1 MSDHFELK
9 EVVKPSLL
17 FPRPIQGPPTP
28 PTPLLTKWCL
38 QAGEERQG
46 KEAKLG
52 EEATRSKADRRPEG
66 SAGRQGKK
74 LARQEK
80 GGFTNTGSLGKENAT
95 REKEKVVFGS
105 EKHKTIETS
114 DSRQGRHGVKKVGGS
129 KILSQQLKKVAEMTP
144 TLKKEPRKGKAIE
157 SVSIS
162 NPISIKLP
170 QQKKL
175 SRRPPKAEQATNVR
189 DKSDRRESLLT
200 RTNNLPESRKSSKSM
215 KKSKQSLSTLAR
227 PQPSPATLQARDF
240 SSPSKSTPS
249 PSSPSSSSSSSSKQ
263 KEGNIGHWIPAPSLA
278 PFVPPSLLPV
288 GSKSRSQQ
296 KSSRRGKGRRKE
308 EDESQKINRNKSKNE
323 DFSKKSL
330 PQQSERFGK
339 LRKPEKE
346 MKASKLSKSNLSNVR
361 KAGRHSYLPEPG
373 DSLRSSANVP
383 LLPPK
388 KLSRLQVEEFS
399 VIMPPKGGRKVG
411 TVMRPPPSAIGP
423 AAEAPTKAA
432 TLGENPSA
440 KAPIKASDLAAL
452 LPPPAKAPIKTSIL
466 PPPTKAIL
474 PPLAK
479 VPTKSSADLP
489 ASITVLSP
497 PISVDTN
504 LPNLPAING
513 TFSEEQ
519 PVVRIALPQAKKL
532 KAVSSLAGS
541 TEVKEE
547 LEEGVPEPDPSAPH
561 GESGESEEE
570 ATPEPSPK
578 REREPKAVQTKGR
591 HKGGDLPSPPT
602 PIAKLR
608 GGSPPGARTG
618 KGVLGKSGKDKEIPV
633 RKAENVKGR
642 ESSQGGR
649 RTGGGGR
656 KRKGRR
662 NQGGRKRKKQD
673 RKTLKGR
680 KKEAENVLKVDD
692 KKNLKQGEDAVKN
705 MRDVK
710 DPDVNLGRE
719 EVRIN
724 VSMKKMKN
732 KVKLKSKHPSWS
744 QSNKGGGTDLRGDD
758 GSLDLPEIPI
768 FSSGPGRKG
777 RKYEVGLRGKE
788 LDDEEEEDKEEEEEE
803 LPFYSLP
810 RFSSLASL
818 SRPPPQAL
826 LGLAGLAP

>member
-1 MSDHFELK
+1 M
-9 EVVKPSLL
+9 
-17 FPRPIQGPPTP
+17 
-28 PTPLLTKWCL
+28 
-38 QAGEERQG
+38 
-46 KEAKLG
+46 
-52 EEATRSKADRRPEG
+52 
-66 SAGRQGKK
+66 
-74 LARQEK
+74 
-80 GGFTNTGSLGKENAT
+80 
-95 REKEKVVFGS
+95 
-105 EKHKTIETS
+105 
-114 DSRQGRHGVKKVGGS
+114 
-129 KILSQQLKKVAEMTP
+129 
-144 TLKKEPRKGKAIE
+144 
-157 SVSIS
+157 
-162 NPISIKLP
+162 
-170 QQKKL
+170 
-175 SRRPPKAEQATNVR
+175 
-189 DKSDRRESLLT
+189 
-200 RTNNLPESRKSSKSM
+200 
-215 KKSKQSLSTLAR
+215 
-227 PQPSPATLQARDF
+227 
-240 SSPSKSTPS
+240 
-249 PSSPSSSSSSSSKQ
+249 
-263 KEGNIGHWIPAPSLA
+263 
-278 PFVPPSLLPV
+278 
-288 GSKSRSQQ
+288 
-296 KSSRRGKGRRKE
+296 
-308 EDESQKINRNKSKNE
+308 
-323 DFSKKSL
+323 
-330 PQQSERFGK
+330 
-339 LRKPEKE
+339 
-346 MKASKLSKSNLSNVR
+346 
-361 KAGRHSYLPEPG
+361 
-373 DSLRSSANVP
+373 
-383 LLPPK
+383 
-388 KLSRLQVEEFS
+388 
-399 VIMPPKGGRKVG
+399 
-411 TVMRPPPSAIGP
+411 
-423 AAEAPTKAA
+423 
-432 TLGENPSA
+432 
-440 KAPIKASDLAAL
+440 
-452 LPPPAKAPIKTSIL
+452 
-466 PPPTKAIL
+466 
-474 PPLAK
+474 
-479 VPTKSSADLP
+479 
-489 ASITVLSP
+489 
-497 PISVDTN
+497 
-504 LPNLPAING
+504 
-513 TFSEEQ
+513 
-519 PVVRIALPQAKKL
+519 RIALPQAKKL